1 MGAATLS
8 VFTAF
13 PATAIA
19 GSDDDIEMLKQQ
31 NAEMKE
37 MMMRMQQ
44 QIQELAI
51 KANAVEHAA
60 AKEGKKRGR
69 VASKKENIVVSTTGG
84 GIKVKS
90 SNGNKFKI
98 GGSVQLD
105 HDSFDEFWG
114 GGDVEDDEIRRSR
127 LALSGASGKS
137 WSYKFVIDIDHEG
150 EAASVDTG
158 MVQYAAK
165 PFYIRAGKFKR
176 PGMLEARTSS
186 KWINT
191 IERSI
196 INELAG
202 GVLSKPDFGGISLK
216 YVSQGEG
223 LPMSAELGIYD
234 DDELGEDDRDDIFG
248 VGARISVAPQFNDSF
263 LHLGASYYRADYDG
277 NSFRMRSRMGV
288 HTADRIFD
296 TENHLTDDVD
306 QYGLE
311 AAYAAGP
318 FSLIGEYMVVESDGT
333 AEEACVEVID
343 DSADNDFGTP
353 TCFWH
358 RDMEMDGFYI
368 QAAYTL
374 TGEALGYSPAGGNFS
389 GIRPK
394 GRQGAWELVVQ
405 YADASL
411 ELPGLGIDASADSL
425 VLGVNWY
432 ATRNVKIAL
441 NYIDSEVSDC
451 MGTAPYTNDDG
462 NEDFADLNDLGSC
475 GTGRDGVIKDGDA
488 YSLRL
493 QYAF

>member
-44 QIQELAI
+44 QIQELAN
-51 KANAVEHAA
+51 KANAVEHTE
-60 AKEGKKRGR
+60 AKKGKKKGR

-105 HDSFDEFWG
+105 HDNFDEFWG
-114 GGDVEDDEIRRSR
+114 DAEENEIRRSR
-127 LALSGASGKS
+127 LALSGASGRS

-158 MVQYAAK
+158 LVQYAAK
-165 PFYIRAGKFKR
+165 PFYIRVGKFKR

-186 KWINT
+186 KWVNT

-234 DDELGEDDRDDIFG
+234 DELEEDDGDDIFG

-288 HTADRIFD
+288 HTADPPRDMENYILD
-296 TENHLTDDVD
+296 TQNHLTDDVD

-311 AAYAAGP
+311 AAYVAGP
-318 FSLIGEYMVVESDGT
+318 FSLQGEYMVVESDGSE
-333 AEEACVEVID
+333 EEACG
-343 DSADNDFGTP
+343 DSAGNDFGTP
-353 TCFWH
+353 TCLWH

-368 QAAYTL
+368 QVAYTL
-374 TGEALGYSPAGGNFS
+374 TGESLGYSPAGGNFS

-432 ATRNVKIAL
+432 ATRNVKVAL
-441 NYIDSEVSDC
+441 NYIDSEVADC
-451 MGTAPYTNDDG
+451 EGTASYTPDG
-462 NEDFADLNDLGSC
+462 GGDPIPANLDDLGSC
-475 GTGRDGVIKDGDA
+475 GTDGVMDGDA